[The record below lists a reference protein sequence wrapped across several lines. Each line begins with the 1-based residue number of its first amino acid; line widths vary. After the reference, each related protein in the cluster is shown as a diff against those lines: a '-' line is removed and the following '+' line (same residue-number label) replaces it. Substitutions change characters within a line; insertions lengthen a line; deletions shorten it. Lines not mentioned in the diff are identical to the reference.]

1 MLRSL
6 YSGISGLKNHLLE
19 LDVIGNNI
27 SNVNTVGF
35 KKSRVTFK
43 DVLYQTLRS
52 AMAPT
57 GNLGGINPMEV
68 GMGMQLG
75 AVDTIFTQ
83 GTPQMTGKNTD
94 MMIQGDGFFVLSDGA
109 GYYYT
114 RAGAFAMDSN
124 GTFVDPATG
133 YVLQGWVASI
143 ASDGTVA
150 VDTTSLVPIQVEVGE
165 KLPGKETS
173 RIDLG
178 CNLDAS
184 ASIGTTYTTWTQI
197 YDSLGN
203 THDLKISV
211 TKVGDNQWFVGWVLT
226 YETSGGSIGVA
237 ASGSLAVLNFGSN
250 GLLDATNDV
259 ASVMTIPANSATSSI
274 YSGATLPQGIRVYFA
289 HKGDAIHGVT
299 QFASDFTM
307 SAKYVDGYPMGVLKS
322 FTVDQ
327 GGLVSGVYSNGRTKP
342 LYKLAI
348 AVFSNPAGL
357 NKAGNTLFTESYNSG
372 TAQLKFAG
380 SGGAGVVLQGYLE
393 MSNVDIAE
401 EFVNMIVAQRGFQA
415 NTRVITTADESLRDL
430 LALKR

>member
-6 YSGISGLKNHLLE
+6 YSGISGLKNHLID

-27 SNVNTVGF
+27 SNVNTIGF
-35 KKSRVTFK
+35 KRSRVTFK

-52 AMAPT
+52 PMAPT
-57 GNLGGINPMEV
+57 GNIGGINPMEL

-75 AVDTIFTQ
+75 AIDTIFTQ
-83 GTPQMTGKNTD
+83 GTPQMTGVNTD
-94 MMIQGDGFFVLSDGA
+94 LMIQGDGFFVISDGT

-114 RAGAFAMDSN
+114 RAGAFNMDSN
-124 GTFVDPATG
+124 GTFVDPSTG
-133 YVLQGWVASI
+133 FVLQGWVASI
-143 ASDGTVA
+143 SADGSTV
-150 VDTTSLVPIQVEVGE
+150 VNTTALVPIQVEIGS
-165 KLPGKETS
+165 KLAGKETT

-184 ASIGTTYTTWTQI
+184 ATIGTSYSTWTQI

-211 TKVGDNQWFVGWVLT
+211 VKTGENQWSVGWVLT
-226 YETSGGSIGVA
+226 YKTPAGSIGVA
-237 ASGSLAVLNFGSN
+237 ASGQLASLTFGSN
-250 GLLDATNDV
+250 GLLDATSDV
-259 ASVMTIPANSATSSI
+259 TGTITIPSSPLVSSI
-274 YSGATLPQGIRVYFA
+274 FSGAALPQSVTVYFA
-289 HKGDAIHGVT
+289 HKGDAIGGVT

-327 GGLVSGVYSNGRTKP
+327 SGLVSGVYSNGRTQP

-348 AVFSNPAGL
+348 AVFNNPSGL
-357 NKAGNTLFTESYNSG
+357 NRVGNTLFTESYNSG
-372 TAQLKFAG
+372 KAQFKFAG
-380 SGGAGVVLQGYLE
+380 EGGAGVILQGYLE
-393 MSNVDIAE
+393 MSNVDLAE

-415 NTRVITTADESLRDL
+415 NTRVITTADENLRDL
-430 LALKR
+430 VNLKR

>member
-6 YSGISGLKNHLLE
+6 YSGISGLKNHLID

-27 SNVNTVGF
+27 SNVNTIGF

-43 DVLYQTLRS
+43 DVLYQTLRN

-57 GNLGGINPMEV
+57 GAIGGINPMEL

-75 AVDTIFTQ
+75 AIDTIFTQ
-83 GTPQMTGKNTD
+83 GTPQMTGNSTD
-94 MMIQGDGFFVLSDGA
+94 LMLQGDGFFVVSNGTS
-109 GYYYT
+109 YYYT
-114 RAGAFAMDSN
+114 RAGAFSMDSN

-133 YVLQGWVASI
+133 FILQGWAASI
-143 ASDGTVA
+143 SADGTTI
-150 VDTTSLVPIQVEVGE
+150 VDTTSLVPIRVEVGS
-165 KLPGKETS
+165 KLPGKDTT

-184 ASIGTTYTTWTQI
+184 ASIGTSYNTWTQV

-211 TKVGDNQWFVGWVLT
+211 VKVDQNRWVVGWVLT
-226 YETSGGSIGVA
+226 YKTPAGSIGVA
-237 ASGSLAVLNFGSN
+237 ASGFLASLTFNSN
-250 GLLDATNDV
+250 GLLDVTNDV
-259 ASVMTIPANSATSSI
+259 TGVINIPQNPITSSI
-274 YSGATLPQGIRVYFA
+274 FSGATLPQSITVYFA
-289 HKGDAIHGVT
+289 HKGDAIGGVT

-327 GGLVSGVYSNGRTKP
+327 SGLVSGVYSNGRTQP
-342 LYKLAI
+342 LYKLAV
-348 AVFSNPAGL
+348 AVFNNPSGL
-357 NKAGNTLFTESYNSG
+357 IKVGNTLFAESYNSG
-372 TAQLKFAG
+372 KAQLKFAG
-380 SGGAGVVLQGYLE
+380 EGGAGVVLQGYLE
-393 MSNVDIAE
+393 MSNVDLAE

-415 NTRVITTADESLRDL
+415 NTRVITTADENLRDL
-430 LALKR
+430 VNLKR

>member
-6 YSGISGLKNHLLE
+6 YSGISGLKNHLVE

-57 GNLGGINPMEV
+57 GNLGGINPMEI
-68 GMGMQLG
+68 GTGMQLG
-75 AVDTIFTQ
+75 AIDTIFTQ

-94 MMIQGDGFFVLSDGA
+94 MMIQGDGFFVISDGT

-124 GTFVDPATG
+124 GTFVDPSTG
-133 YVLQGWVASI
+133 YVLQGWAASI
-143 ASDGTVA
+143 KSDGTVA
-150 VDTTSLVPIQVEVGE
+150 VDTTSLVPIQVEVGQ

-184 ASIGTTYTTWTQI
+184 ASIGTAYTTWTQI

-211 TKVGDNQWFVGWVLT
+211 TKVGNNRWFVGWVLT
-226 YETSGGSIGVA
+226 YETSSGSIGVA

-259 ASVMTIPANSATSSI
+259 ASVMTIPANAATSSI
-274 YSGATLPQGIRVYFA
+274 YNGATLPQSIRVYFA

-307 SAKYVDGYPMGVLKS
+307 SAKYVDGYPMGVLKD

-327 GGLVSGVYSNGRTKP
+327 SGLVSGVYSNGRTKP

-348 AVFSNPAGL
+348 AVFNNPAGL
-357 NKAGNTLFTESYNSG
+357 NKAGNTLFEESYNSG

-380 SGGAGVVLQGYLE
+380 SGGAGIVLQGYLE